1 MRSEQDQKGV
11 PEEPPAYSLRRMDA
25 VSALLRA
32 AIRIAGAS
40 AAIVAYDDDHRPV
53 AFTGCS
59 QGAAA
64 IALRDGAGV
73 YVDCQTPVSPMT
85 LVLIEPRRP
94 TIGDAAL
101 LAIANELGHAVLE
114 NTATFDGDLA
124 ALAAGIDTLAD
135 PVAVFHA
142 PAPGEEVARFA
153 CVNSAFE
160 RLFGYATHDL
170 ANLTDDLLYLESTAM
185 DNVMHMRDRLALGE
199 PVRGILEL
207 QTRESMPLWIEMTSR
222 VVLDAN
228 DHPRYYVSTLR
239 DVSARKEFEAAVAAE
254 KQRLSVTLKA
264 IGDAV
269 ITALPDGRIDF
280 INAAAQRL
288 LNVSFA
294 EAYGM
299 PMRSIVDLRDDRDAP
314 CEITLDPAGDV
325 RGEGL
330 LYGPERN
337 TQIAFVSSPMFV
349 SAGKPP
355 FGYVIV
361 LRDVTAQV
369 RLTRRLAYEASHDS
383 LTRLPNR
390 RRFEEMIAG
399 ALESAKHSGIVHSVA
414 FIDLDRFKQVNDS
427 FGHETGDRLLRD
439 VAHRMALNV
448 RGNDILARLGGDEFA
463 LLLHECTPVN
473 AQRIVEKIRQSVES
487 LPIVFNGKTIV
498 LSASIGLAA
507 LDHTSETAAAVMAE
521 ADRACYE
528 AKEISHAAAAAAA
541 KAAAAD

>member
-1 MRSEQDQKGV
+1 
-11 PEEPPAYSLRRMDA
+11 MDA

-40 AAIVAYDDDHRPV
+40 AAIVAYDDDLRPV

-64 IALRDGAGV
+64 NALRDGAGA
-73 YVDCQTPVSPMT
+73 YIDCRTPVTPMT
-85 LVLIEPRRP
+85 LVLLEPARS
-94 TIGDAAL
+94 TAGDAAL
-101 LAIANELGHAVLE
+101 SALANELGHAVLE
-114 NTATFDGDLA
+114 SASVYDGELA
-124 ALAAGIDTLAD
+124 ALAASIETLAD
-135 PVAVFHA
+135 PVAVFHP
-142 PAPGEEVARFA
+142 PAAGEEVARFA
-153 CVNSAFE
+153 CVNGAFE
-160 RLFGYATHDL
+160 RLFGYATRDL
-170 ANLTDDLLYLESTAM
+170 VTLTEDLLYMETTTM
-185 DNVMHMRDRLALGE
+185 DNVMHMRDRLTAGE

-207 QTRESMPLWIEMTSR
+207 QTREGTPLWIEMTSR
-222 VVLDAN
+222 VAFDSN
-228 DHPRYYVSTLR
+228 DHATYYVSTLR
-239 DVSARKEFEAAVAAE
+239 DISARKEFEAAVASE

-280 INAAAQRL
+280 LNAAAQRL
-288 LNVSFA
+288 LNVAFS

-299 PMRSIVDLRDDRDAP
+299 PLRSIVDLRDEQDAP
-314 CEITLDPAGDV
+314 CEIVLDPAADI

-337 TQIAFVSSPMFV
+337 TQIAFVSSPM
-349 SAGKPP
+349 AGVLNPGTP

-390 RRFEEMIAG
+390 RRFEEMIEN
-399 ALESAKHSGIVHSVA
+399 ALISARHSSAVHTVA

-427 FGHETGDRLLRD
+427 FGHETGDRMLRD
-439 VAHRMALNV
+439 VAHRMSLNV
-448 RGNDILARLGGDEFA
+448 RGNDVLARLGGDEFA
-463 LLLHECTPVN
+463 LLLHECSPAN
-473 AQRIVEKIRQSVES
+473 AERVTEKIRQSVES
-487 LPIVFNGKTIV
+487 MPVVLNGKTIV

-507 LDHTSETAAAVMAE
+507 LDRDSESGAAVLAT
-521 ADRACYE
+521 ADKACYE
-528 AKEISHAAAAAAA
+528 AKASRKPEL
-541 KAAAAD
+541 